1 MEMLQDSGELHVP
14 LLSVQQEINEIGTAE
29 AGSQHAEGDVEQGLV
44 GCLADTEVVSKSE
57 EEEGIEAAAR
67 ASTQCGP
74 VVYIIDILRL
84 AIFYWAIVADA
95 LLLKEL
101 YIRNNLVL
109 AGIATGFTVCPHVL
123 MSLLLII
130 RQGWLQ
136 AASQACGFILTLN
149 PFESLTPIP
158 QGILGL
164 FVISIGFIAYVLI
177 AASGV

>member
-1 MEMLQDSGELHVP
+1 
-14 LLSVQQEINEIGTAE
+14 
-29 AGSQHAEGDVEQGLV
+29 
-44 GCLADTEVVSKSE
+44 VVSGFLCQYRFS
-57 EEEGIEAAAR
+57 IASR
-67 ASTQCGP
+67 ALT
-74 VVYIIDILRL
+74 ILHL
-84 AIFYWAIVADA
+84 C
-95 LLLKEL
+95 LLRCNHLSLLFQICLQEL
-101 YIRNNLVL
+101 YSQQHLVF
-109 AGIATGFTVCPHVL
+109 AGIATGFTVGPHVF

-177 AASGV
+177 AASGGCI

>member
-1 MEMLQDSGELHVP
+1 MVCFVLQ
-14 LLSVQQEINEIGTAE
+14 
-29 AGSQHAEGDVEQGLV
+29 
-44 GCLADTEVVSKSE
+44 
-57 EEEGIEAAAR
+57 
-67 ASTQCGP
+67 
-74 VVYIIDILRL
+74 
-84 AIFYWAIVADA
+84 
-95 LLLKEL
+95 EL
-101 YIRNNLVL
+101 YSNQYLVL
-109 AGIATGFTVCPHVL
+109 GGISTGFTAGTHVI

-177 AASGV
+177 AASGDWESTAAEVAAGLGLLLSSKPMCDAGLGVNCSATYSAVPAAVPWSSPATAACTCARLGVAAAFVATHAKWPVLMLL